1 MNELTLFET
10 LKASTIGVNKLTAIR
25 GLETKSEITHL
36 FSARPSSNAFGRC
49 GAFDQRGIHKGI
61 RLLKSQRKVAA

>member
-1 MNELTLFET
+1 MNELTLLET
-10 LKASTIGVNKLTAIR
+10 LKASAIGVNKLTAIR

-36 FSARPSSNAFGRC
+36 FSARQSSN
-49 GAFDQRGIHKGI
+49 AFDQRGIHKGI